1 MGRPGGLQPIC
12 YADWD
17 AIQEAAKADAR
28 RAIETGDSTRL
39 TALGRAYFEKYSKE
53 SAEAERRRNRADK
66 PTASR
71 RLPKTS

>member
-1 MGRPGGLQPIC
+1 MGRLGGLQPIC

-28 RAIETGDSTRL
+28 RAIETGDSTKL
-39 TALGRAYFEKYSKE
+39 TALGRAYFQKYSKE
-53 SAEAERRRNRADK
+53 NAEAERRRQRTQK
-66 PTASR
+66 PTSSR